1 MNSSHELLL
10 TALIATFAIFHLV
23 QAQEQEGFIS
33 LDCGLAP
40 TEPSPYTEPVTTLQY
55 SSDSNF
61 IQSGKLGRIDTSL
74 QTFFLKQQ
82 TTLRYFP
89 DGIRNCYNLT
99 VKQGTNYLIR
109 ARFTYGNYDG
119 RNMSPTFDLYLG
131 PNLWKRIDMTKL
143 QNKVSTLEEITYIPL
158 SNSLDVCL
166 VKTNTTIPF
175 ISALELRP
183 LPSNSYITTAGS
195 LRTFVRFCFSNSV
208 EDIRFPMD
216 VHDRMWG
223 SYFEDDWTQIST
235 SLTVNTSD
243 SFRLPQA
250 ALITAA
256 TPAKDGP
263 SYIGITF
270 YTSSEERFFIYLH
283 FSEVQALRANET
295 REFNISINGESVADL
310 YRPLSRTQ
318 SSTHP
323 PMINAIEIF
332 LVSELLQ
339 SETYEND
346 VIAIKKIKDTYGLQL
361 ISWQGDP
368 CVPRLYKWDG
378 LDCTD
383 TDTYIAPRITSLKL
397 YSKGLTGTIAADI
410 QHLTSL
416 EKLDLSDNK
425 LVGVVPEFLAN
436 MKSLMFINLTKN
448 DLHGSIPQALRDREK
463 KGLKILFDGDKNDP
477 CLSTSCN
484 PKKKLSVMIVA
495 IVASTV
501 VFVLVV
507 SLALFFGLR
516 KKKTSSHVK
525 AIPPSPTTPLE
536 NVMSTSISE
545 TSIEMKRKKF
555 SYSEVMKMTN
565 NFQRALG
572 EGGFG
577 TVYHGDLDS
586 SQQVAVKLLS
596 QSSTQGY
603 KEFKAEVDLLLR
615 VHHINLLNLVGYC
628 DERDHLALIYE
639 YMSNGDLKHHLSGE
653 HGGSVLSWNIRL
665 RIAVDAALGLE
676 YLHIG
681 CRPSMVHRDV
691 KSTNILLDE
700 NFMAKIADFGLSRS
714 FQLGGES
721 HVSTVVAGSLG
732 YLDPEYY
739 RTSRLAE
746 MSDVYSFGIVLLEII
761 TNQRVIDQTRE
772 KPHITEWTAFMLNR
786 GDITRIMDPNLNGDY
801 NSHSV
806 WRALELAMSCA
817 NPSSENRPSM
827 SQVVAELKEC
837 LISENSLRSKNQDM
851 SSQRSLDMSMNFDT
865 KDVPSAR

>member
-74 QTFFLKQQ
+74 QTFNLKQQ

-109 ARFTYGNYDG
+109 AWFTYGNYDG
-119 RNMSPTFDLYLG
+119 LHIYPTFDLYLG
-131 PNLWKRIDMTKL
+131 PNFWIRIG
-143 QNKVSTLEEITYIPL
+143 QISTLEEITYIPL

-166 VKTNTTIPF
+166 VKTNTSIPF

-195 LRTFVRFCFSNSV
+195 LKTYGRMYFRDSE

-216 VHDRMWG
+216 VHDRMWTSG
-223 SYFEDDWTQIST
+223 FEGDWTQIST

-256 TPAKDGP
+256 TLANDSAPIIDF
-263 SYIGITF
+263 TF
-270 YTSSEERFFIYLH
+270 PTFSEERIFIYLH

-310 YRPLSRTQ
+310 YRPVYLQSKTVNNKLPIICENMECLIELSRTQ

-397 YSKGLTGTIAADI
+397 SSKGLTGTIAADI
-410 QHLTSL
+410 QYLTSL
-416 EKLDLSDNK
+416 EKLDLSNNK

-484 PKKKLSVMIVA
+484 PKKKFSVMIVA

-603 KEFKAEVDLLLR
+603 KEFKAEENMV
-615 VHHINLLNLVGYC
+615 
-628 DERDHLALIYE
+628 AL
-639 YMSNGDLKHHLSGE
+639 S
-653 HGGSVLSWNIRL
+653 
-665 RIAVDAALGLE
+665 
-676 YLHIG
+676 
-681 CRPSMVHRDV
+681 
-691 KSTNILLDE
+691 
-700 NFMAKIADFGLSRS
+700 
-714 FQLGGES
+714 
-721 HVSTVVAGSLG
+721 
-732 YLDPEYY
+732 
-739 RTSRLAE
+739 
-746 MSDVYSFGIVLLEII
+746 
-761 TNQRVIDQTRE
+761 
-772 KPHITEWTAFMLNR
+772 
-786 GDITRIMDPNLNGDY
+786 
-801 NSHSV
+801 
-806 WRALELAMSCA
+806 
-817 NPSSENRPSM
+817 
-827 SQVVAELKEC
+827 
-837 LISENSLRSKNQDM
+837 
-851 SSQRSLDMSMNFDT
+851 
-865 KDVPSAR
+865 